1 VIGSSL
7 SREEEPMSSSESPP
21 SGPDLSQGIEAI
33 ALAEDGMLLGHV
45 GEEPALLVRHGG
57 EFFAIGAVCTHY
69 GGPLA
74 EGIVAQG
81 ALRCP
86 WHHACFNLRTGA
98 ADRPPALSPVPCW
111 RVEESGGLVFARE
124 QIARPV
130 PARLARPDLPA
141 SVVIIGGGAA
151 GNMAAE
157 TLRREGYA
165 GPVTILSADEA
176 APCDRPNLSK
186 DYLAGAA
193 PEEWIPLHP
202 PEFYKDNEIA
212 LHLGAR
218 VSAIDPERRQVRCAD
233 GSCHA
238 FGALLLATG
247 AEPVRLS
254 VPGADRPHVHYLR
267 SLADSRALIAAA
279 AGARRAVVVG
289 ASFIGLEVAAALRRR
304 GLEVHVAAPESVP
317 MERLF
322 GAEIGGFVRRL
333 HEQNGVVFDLGT
345 TVAAIA
351 DNTVRLATGAVVP
364 ADLVVVGIGVR
375 PATALAE
382 AAGLAVDRG
391 VLVNEYLETSRPGIF
406 AAGDVARW
414 PDPLSGER
422 IRVEHWVVAE
432 RQGQSAARNMLGR
445 RERFAA
451 VPFFWSQHYD
461 AVISYVGHAEH
472 WDSIEISGD
481 IAAANCAVAYRR
493 GGRKLA
499 VATIARDRAS
509 LLAERE
515 FEQQIGA
522 G

>member
-1 VIGSSL
+1 
-7 SREEEPMSSSESPP
+7 MSETRQSPP
-21 SGPDLSQGIEAI
+21 PGPDLSQGIDAA

-45 GEEPALLVRHGG
+45 GGEPALLVRHQG
-57 EFFAIGAVCTHY
+57 EFFALGALCTHY

-81 ALRCP
+81 AVRCP

-98 ADRPPALSPVPCW
+98 ADRPPALAPLACW
-111 RVEESGGLVFARE
+111 RVERSGERVFARE
-124 QIARPV
+124 RRAL
-130 PARLARPDLPA
+130 PAPAPLSGPDLPA
-141 SVVIIGGGAA
+141 SIAIIGGGAA
-151 GNMAAE
+151 GHAAAE

-165 GPVTILSADEA
+165 GPVRMFSADSA
-176 APCDRPNLSK
+176 APYDRPNLSK
-186 DYLAGAA
+186 DYLAGTA
-193 PEEWIPLHP
+193 PEEWLPLRP
-202 PEFYKDNEIA
+202 PEFYRDNEIA
-212 LHLGAR
+212 LHLDTR
-218 VSAIDPERRQVRCAD
+218 VTALDPERRELRCAD
-233 GSCHA
+233 GSRHA
-238 FGALLLATG
+238 FGALLLASG
-247 AEPVRLS
+247 AEPVRLP
-254 VPGADRPHVHYLR
+254 VPGAEQPHVFYLR

-289 ASFIGLEVAAALRRR
+289 AGFIGLEVAAALRKR
-304 GLEVHVAAPESVP
+304 GLDVRVTAPERVP

-322 GAEIGGFVRRL
+322 GAEIGGLVRRL

-461 AVISYVGHAEH
+461 MTISYVGHAEE
-472 WDSIEISGD
+472 WDEVAVKGD
-481 IAAANCAVAYRR
+481 IAAADCAVTYRR
-493 GGRKLA
+493 GGRDLA
-499 VATIARDRAS
+499 VATIARDRDS
-509 LLAERE
+509 LDAERA
-515 FEQQIGA
+515 FEQRIGA